1 MLIIDEGSKGIWC
14 RGFVICVLVI
24 QIVMFL
30 YLTGN
35 HKQDFTFEF
44 IDFFAEYKLITN
56 YLIVVNIA
64 TFIAFVIDKYNAVT
78 NRTRIRIVTLLILSF
93 IGGSIGGMLAMYL
106 FRHKIRKDF
115 CRWPTDDFGHA
126 NCADII
132 CNEHIAIFIAIY
144 SIMSRIVTT
153 SKLSY

>member
-1 MLIIDEGSKGIWC
+1 
-14 RGFVICVLVI
+14 
-24 QIVMFL
+24 MFL

-106 FRHKIRKDF
+106 FRHKIRKDYF
-115 CRWPTDDFGHA
+115 AVGLPMILVTQ
-126 NCADII
+126 
-132 CNEHIAIFIAIY
+132 
-144 SIMSRIVTT
+144 IV
-153 SKLSY
+153 LILYVMNI